1 MSQDKVKQHILVTG
15 ASGFTGGHLCRR
27 LLANG
32 HHVRVL
38 ARPNSDL
45 SGLSGDNLEIH
56 IGDLSRPLPDQLLD
70 GIDTVYHIAAAFRT
84 EVSTQ
89 YFYDTNVGGTER
101 LLELAARA
109 GIGRFVHCS
118 TVGVLGDIK
127 NPPADETAPYNPGD
141 DYQAS
146 KAVAERNALEFS
158 QKRGLPLSVVRP
170 GGIYGPGDMRFLKVY
185 RAINRGAFWLIGD
198 GNVQYTFIHID
209 DLVDGFLLAGQL
221 DQAIDEIFILT
232 GAEIVTIRKWIE
244 LVAAALGKPPPRRQV
259 PLLPVKIAAHVSKA
273 VCTPLGVKPPL
284 YPRRLDFFTKDR
296 AFDIGK
302 ANRVLGFRPKI
313 DLATGVKQTA
323 DWYRTNN
330 YL

>member
-1 MSQDKVKQHILVTG
+1 MKQRILVTG
-15 ASGFTGGHLCRR
+15 ASGYTGGHLARR
-27 LLANG
+27 LLAQG

-38 ARPNSDL
+38 ARPTSNL
-45 SGLSGDNLEIH
+45 SGLSGDNLEIQF
-56 IGDLSRPLPDQLLD
+56 GDLSQPLPDQLLD
-70 GIDTVYHIAAAFRT
+70 GIDIVYHIAAAFRT
-84 EVSTQ
+84 EVNTQ

-127 NPPADETAPYNPGD
+127 HPPADETAPYNPGD

-170 GGIYGPGDMRFLKVY
+170 GGIYGPGDTRFLKVY

-209 DLVDGFLLAGQL
+209 DLVDGFLLVGHH
-221 DQAIDEIFILT
+221 DKIIDEIFILT
-232 GAEIVTIRKWIE
+232 GAEIVTIRDWIE
-244 LVAAALGKPPPRRQV
+244 LVADVLGKPMPRRQL
-259 PLLPVKIAAHVSKA
+259 PLLPVMLAAHLCKA
-273 VCTPLGVKPPL
+273 VCTPLGVEPPL

-302 ANRVLGFRPKI
+302 AERILGFRPKI

-323 DWYRTNN
+323 DWYRKNG